1 MKQRWLLEYQSKGAI
16 WIHDG
21 NPRRP
26 HALLTSGKHSN
37 GFFNSRLVIPDEE
50 LLREAASDLL
60 DLFLKNSGV
69 IEVINR
75 VVGPQTGATKLAEFV
90 SDEIGRRRGFPCEWA
105 SPAKQGEGEEKTMV
119 FDDPKRTVL
128 PAEMVLIVE
137 DVATTAGSIQKTR
150 DAVRR
155 EAGVFCPYVLMLV
168 NRSGLVDVNG
178 LQIVALI
185 DHEMPIWEPEE
196 CPLCKQ
202 GSEAIRPKGENWAV
216 LNAEY

>member
-1 MKQRWLLEYQSKGAI
+1 MKEKWLLKYQLKGAI
-16 WIHDG
+16 WIHDK

-60 DLFLKNSGV
+60 DLFLKNDGV
-69 IEVINR
+69 LDGINR

-90 SDEIGRRRGFPCEWA
+90 SDEIGKRRGFPCEWA

-119 FDDPKRTVL
+119 FDDPKRKVL
-128 PAEMVLIVE
+128 PGEMELIVE
-137 DVATTAGSIQKTR
+137 DVITTAGSVKATR
-150 DAVRR
+150 EAVRQN
-155 EAGVFCPYVLMLV
+155 GGTSCPFVLALV
-168 NRSGLVDVNG
+168 NRSGFVDVNG

-185 DHEMPIWEPEE
+185 DHEMPIWKPEE

-216 LNAEY
+216 LNVEY